1 MYKPLI
7 AIVGH
12 SDSGKSTS
20 LRNLDPE
27 TTYILDLE
35 RKGFPFRNASRFNIV
50 PVENANAFPR
60 LLEKTLKEDNCE
72 TIVVESF
79 TKYVE
84 QVNTLATNS
93 FKGYDIW
100 SFYNRTI
107 RNMLDSIKNDKA
119 TIIFTAVD
127 DIVKIP
133 QITGG
138 ESSHRRVKVQGKV
151 HEGAVEKEF
160 LMVLFTEVRKNEK
173 TEEMEYFFQTNTDG
187 VTSAKT
193 PMGMFDEQLIPND
206 IVEVLK
212 KVEEYYA

>member
-12 SDSGKSTS
+12 SGSGKSTS

-35 RKGFPFRNASRFNIV
+35 RKGFPFRNANRFNIV

-60 LLEKTLKEDNCE
+60 LLDKVLKEDDCE
-72 TIVVESF
+72 TVVVESF

-84 QVNTLATNS
+84 QVNTLAVNS

-151 HEGAVEKEF
+151 HEGAIEKEF

-193 PMGMFDEQLIPND
+193 PMGMFDTQLIPND
-206 IVEVLK
+206 IVTVLE
-212 KVEEYYA
+212 KVKEYYA

>member
-12 SDSGKSTS
+12 SGSGKSTA
-20 LRNLDPE
+20 LRNLDPK

-35 RKGFPFRNASRFNIV
+35 RKGFPFPNANRFNII

-60 LLEKTLKEDNCE
+60 ELDKVLKEDNCE

-138 ESSHRRVKVQGKV
+138 ETSHRRVKVQGKV
-151 HEGAVEKEF
+151 HEGAIEKEF

-193 PMGMFDEQLIPND
+193 PMGMFDKQLIPND
-206 IVEVLK
+206 IVTVLK
-212 KVEEYYA
+212 KAEEYYK

>member
-12 SDSGKSTS
+12 SGSGKSTA
-20 LRNLDPE
+20 LRNLDPK

-35 RKGFPFRNASRFNIV
+35 RKGFPFPNANRFNII

-60 LLEKTLKEDNCE
+60 ELDKVLKEDNCE

-138 ESSHRRVKVQGKV
+138 ETSHRRVKVQGKV
-151 HEGAVEKEF
+151 HEGAIEKEF

-206 IVEVLK
+206 IVTVLK
-212 KVEEYYA
+212 KAEEYYA

>member
-12 SDSGKSTS
+12 SGSGKSTA
-20 LRNLDPE
+20 LRNLDPK

-35 RKGFPFRNASRFNIV
+35 RKGFPFPNANRFNII

-60 LLEKTLKEDNCE
+60 ELDKVLKEDNCE

-138 ESSHRRVKVQGKV
+138 ETSHRRVKVQGKV
-151 HEGAVEKEF
+151 HEGAIEKEF

-206 IVEVLK
+206 IVAVLK
-212 KVEEYYA
+212 KAEEYYA

>member
-12 SDSGKSTS
+12 SGSGKSTS
-20 LRNLDPE
+20 LRNLDPK

-35 RKGFPFRNASRFNIV
+35 RKGFPFRNANRFNVI

-60 LLEKTLKEDNCE
+60 LLEKVLKEDDCE

-100 SFYNRTI
+100 AFYNRTI

-173 TEEMEYFFQTNTDG
+173 TSKMEYFFQTNTDG

-206 IVEVLK
+206 IVTVLE
-212 KVEEYYA
+212 KVEEYYK

>member
-12 SDSGKSTS
+12 SGSGKSTS
-20 LRNLDPE
+20 LRNLDPK

-193 PMGMFDEQLIPND
+193 PMGMFDKQLIPND

>member
-7 AIVGH
+7 VGH
-12 SDSGKSTS
+12 SGSGKSTS
-20 LRNLDPE
+20 LRNLDPK

-60 LLEKTLKEDNCE
+60 MLEKVLKEDDCE
-72 TIVVESF
+72 TVVVESF

-151 HEGAVEKEF
+151 HEGAIEKEF

-193 PMGMFDEQLIPND
+193 PMGMFDKQLIPND
-206 IVEVLK
+206 IVTVLEK
-212 KVEEYYA
+212 AKEYYA

>member
-12 SDSGKSTS
+12 SGSGKSTS

-35 RKGFPFRNASRFNIV
+35 RKGFPFRNANRFNIV

-60 LLEKTLKEDNCE
+60 MLAQVLKEDNCE
-72 TIVVESF
+72 IVVVESF

-193 PMGMFDEQLIPND
+193 PMGMFDKQLIPND

>member
-12 SDSGKSTS
+12 SGSGKSTS
-20 LRNLDPE
+20 LRNLDPK

-35 RKGFPFRNASRFNIV
+35 RKGFPFRNANRFNIV

-60 LLEKTLKEDNCE
+60 MLAQVLKEDNCE

-193 PMGMFDEQLIPND
+193 PMGMFDKQLIPND

-212 KVEEYYA
+212 KAEEYYA

>member
-12 SDSGKSTS
+12 SGSGKSTA
-20 LRNLDPE
+20 LRNLDPK

-35 RKGFPFRNASRFNIV
+35 RKGFPFRNASRFNII

-60 LLEKTLKEDNCE
+60 ELDKVLKADNCE
-72 TIVVESF
+72 VVVVESF

-84 QVNTLATNS
+84 QVHTLATNS

-138 ESSHRRVKVQGKV
+138 ETSHRRVKVQGKV
-151 HEGAVEKEF
+151 HEGAIEKEF

-193 PMGMFDEQLIPND
+193 PMGMFDELLIPND
-206 IVEVLK
+206 IVTVLEK
-212 KVEEYYA
+212 AEEYYA

>member
-12 SDSGKSTS
+12 SGSGKSTS
-20 LRNLDPE
+20 LRNLDPK

-35 RKGFPFRNASRFNIV
+35 RKGFPFPKASRFNIV

-60 LLEKTLKEDNCE
+60 MLEKVLKEDNCK

-84 QVNTLATNS
+84 QVHTLATNS

-138 ESSHRRVKVQGKV
+138 ETSHRRVKVQGKV
-151 HEGAVEKEF
+151 HEGAIEKEF

-206 IVEVLK
+206 IVAVLEK
-212 KVEEYYA
+212 AEEYYA

>member
-12 SDSGKSTS
+12 SGSGKSTS

-35 RKGFPFRNASRFNIV
+35 RKGFPFRNANRFNVI

-60 LLEKTLKEDNCE
+60 LLEKVLKEDDCE

-100 SFYNRTI
+100 AFYNRTI

-138 ESSHRRVKVQGKV
+138 ETSHRRVKVQGKV

-173 TEEMEYFFQTNTDG
+173 TEKMEYFFQTNTDG

-206 IVEVLK
+206 IVTVLD
-212 KVEEYYA
+212 KVEEYYK

>member
-12 SDSGKSTS
+12 SGSGKSTA
-20 LRNLDPE
+20 LRNLDPK

-35 RKGFPFRNASRFNIV
+35 RKGFPFPNANRFNII

-60 LLEKTLKEDNCE
+60 ELDKVLKEDNCE

-151 HEGAVEKEF
+151 HEGAIEKEF

-206 IVEVLK
+206 IVTVLK
-212 KVEEYYA
+212 KAEEYYA

>member
-12 SDSGKSTS
+12 SGSGKSTA
-20 LRNLDPE
+20 LRNLDPK

-35 RKGFPFRNASRFNIV
+35 RKGFPFPKANRFNII

-60 LLEKTLKEDNCE
+60 ELDKVLKEDNCE

-151 HEGAVEKEF
+151 HEGAIEKEF

-206 IVEVLK
+206 IVTVLK
-212 KVEEYYA
+212 KAEEYYA

>member
-12 SDSGKSTS
+12 SGSGKSTS
-20 LRNLDPE
+20 LRNLDPK

-35 RKGFPFRNASRFNIV
+35 RKGFPFRNASRFNII

-60 LLEKTLKEDNCE
+60 MLEKVLKEDDCE
-72 TIVVESF
+72 TVVVESF

-127 DIVKIP
+127 AIVKIP

-193 PMGMFDEQLIPND
+193 PMGMFDKQLIPND
-206 IVEVLK
+206 IVEVLE

>member
-12 SDSGKSTS
+12 SGSGKSTA
-20 LRNLDPE
+20 LRNLDPK

-35 RKGFPFRNASRFNIV
+35 RKGFPFRNASRFNII

-60 LLEKTLKEDNCE
+60 KLESVLKEDNCE
-72 TIVVESF
+72 VVVVESF

-84 QVNTLATNS
+84 QVNTLAMNS

-138 ESSHRRVKVQGKV
+138 ETSHRRVKVQGKV
-151 HEGAVEKEF
+151 HEGAIEKEF

-173 TEEMEYFFQTNTDG
+173 TEQMEYFFQTNTDG

-193 PMGMFDEQLIPND
+193 PMGMFDELLIPND
-206 IVEVLK
+206 IVTVLK
-212 KVEEYYA
+212 KAEEYYK

>member
-12 SDSGKSTS
+12 SGSGKSTS

-35 RKGFPFRNASRFNIV
+35 RKGFPFRNANRFNIV

-193 PMGMFDEQLIPND
+193 PMGMFDKQLIPND

>member
-12 SDSGKSTS
+12 SGSGKSTS
-20 LRNLDPE
+20 LRNLDPK

-35 RKGFPFRNASRFNIV
+35 RKGFPFRNANRFNIV

-60 LLEKTLKEDNCE
+60 MLAQVLKEDNCE
-72 TIVVESF
+72 IVVVESF

-193 PMGMFDEQLIPND
+193 PMGMFDTQLIPND

-212 KVEEYYA
+212 KAEEYYA

>member
-12 SDSGKSTS
+12 SGSGKSTS
-20 LRNLDPE
+20 LRNLDPK

-35 RKGFPFRNASRFNIV
+35 RKGFPFRNANRFNIV

-60 LLEKTLKEDNCE
+60 MLEKTLKEDDCE

-193 PMGMFDEQLIPND
+193 PMGMFDKQLIPND

>member
-12 SDSGKSTS
+12 SGSGKSTS
-20 LRNLDPE
+20 LRNLDPK

-35 RKGFPFRNASRFNIV
+35 RKGFPFRNANRFNVI

-60 LLEKTLKEDNCE
+60 MLAQVLKEDKCE
-72 TIVVESF
+72 TVVVESF

-193 PMGMFDEQLIPND
+193 PMGMFDAQLIPND
-206 IVEVLK
+206 IVTVLE
-212 KVEEYYA
+212 KVKEYYA